1 VPGIIVIG
9 AQWGDEGKGK
19 VVDVFSSQADIVVR
33 YQGGNNAGHTLVVDG
48 QKTVLHLIPSGILH
62 QKCKCVIASGVVLDA
77 QVLIEE
83 INALKAKGILKDS
96 SQLLISDGATLIMP
110 YHKIIDQCREER
122 LGREKIG
129 TTGRGIGPAY
139 EDRASRKAILFRD
152 LFDENVLEQKLKVA
166 IEEKNFLIEHYFR
179 KTSINVS
186 ELKTELLKLA
196 EILRPHRLADPSLL
210 VSTAL
215 NKKKKVL
222 FEGAQGTLLDLL
234 HGTYPF
240 VTSSP
245 TVAGGAFSGVG
256 IGTKEVQKVIGI
268 TKAYTTRVGTGP
280 FPTELH
286 DETGEL
292 IQKKGAEF
300 GATTGRRRRC
310 GWLDL
315 VALKYAIRVNGITSL
330 ALMKIDVLTGL
341 EKIKLAVGYELN
353 GVKIKEFPTSAQDLE
368 KVKPVLK
375 TFKGWSKSLDGV
387 RKKAGLPKEARAYIN
402 FVETFTG
409 VKCDIIS
416 TGPDRDETIWV
427 KSLFKK

>member
-1 VPGIIVIG
+1 M
-9 AQWGDEGKGK
+9 
-19 VVDVFSSQADIVVR
+19 
-33 YQGGNNAGHTLVVDG
+33 
-48 QKTVLHLIPSGILH
+48 
-62 QKCKCVIASGVVLDA
+62 IASGVVLDA

-83 INALKAKGILKDS
+83 INALKLKGILKNPR
-96 SQLLISDGATLIMP
+96 QLLISDGATLIMP

-122 LGREKIG
+122 LGAEKIG

-152 LFDENVLEQKLKVA
+152 LFNERLLKEKLKVA
-166 IEEKNFLIEHYFR
+166 LEEKNFLIEHYFK
-179 KTSINVS
+179 KTPVNGETLLKELILIAEV
-186 ELKTELLKLA
+186 LKT
-196 EILRPHRLADPSLL
+196 HRLADPSLL
-210 VSTAL
+210 VTEAL
-215 NKKKKVL
+215 QKGRKVL
-222 FEGAQGTLLDLL
+222 FEGAQGTLLDPL

-256 IGTKEVQKVIGI
+256 IGATLVQKVVGI

-286 DETGEL
+286 DSTGEY
-292 IQKKGAEF
+292 IQKKGKEF

-315 VALKYAIRVNGITSL
+315 VALRYAIRLNGITSI

-341 EKIKLAVGYELN
+341 DEIKLAVGYKLR
-353 GVKIKEFPTSAQDLE
+353 GKSIKEFPTSAAEVQE
-368 KVKPVLK
+368 VVPVYK
-375 TFKGWSKSLDGV
+375 KFKGWSQSLDGV
-387 RKKAGLPKEARAYIN
+387 RKKTGLPREAKAYIK
-402 FVETFTG
+402 FIEVFTG
-409 VKCDIIS
+409 VTCDIIS

-427 KSLFKK
+427 KALFKK